1 MLKQTIK
8 KWSSLDVFSWIGI
21 LLFIVGCPFFLRNR
35 YFSMTL
41 AKTLFF
47 YGASVFFAVGCLIQ
61 RRALRRRIRIP
72 LIRKNRTELYFLL
85 FIALAVISC
94 VLAVS
99 PGDAITGASG
109 RNMGLLMFLCI
120 FLAYVFVSRFGQFKT
135 PVAVVFGVSVFIM
148 NLIAFLQFCRL
159 DPFHLYEGTK
169 DSVKTG
175 FMSLLGNKD
184 VYYSYL
190 SMATPFSLYLIF
202 EAQELWEKIFWYAV
216 GFSCFIGVIVCN
228 CEGGYICLAASF
240 LFFLLAKCGDNAQ
253 LRTFLRILMLF
264 FGAGLLI
271 SLMKNNFRK
280 GFIQEDLMTRLLIRP
295 VVCGPALAAVTAL
308 YAVLLKKEL
317 PQKSFPVLKKA
328 VAIALAVCLVLFAA
342 AFVYFSFINQTADI
356 GKFSRLLRFDD
367 HWGTGRGKIWRQM
380 ASIFARQPLW
390 RKLFGAGQESVAA
403 LVDQYF
409 HEDAAANPKVL
420 DNAHNEY
427 LHYLLTQG
435 VLGLAAYLLFVVS
448 ALRRGFKEGG
458 RYQRAAALG
467 AVCYLAQATFNLL
480 QALTTPMFFVFLALT
495 QTMDLEVPP
504 KTSAAPVENVPEAPA
519 YETDAAQEPQAGENA
534 AGAEPA
540 ETDADAA
547 ADVTDAAATDVPA
560 QTVPIS

>member
-1 MLKQTIK
+1 MLKQTIR
-8 KWSSLDVFSWIGI
+8 KWSSLDVLSGIGI
-21 LLFIVGCPFFLRNR
+21 LLFIVGCPYFLRDR

-41 AKTLFF
+41 AKTFFF
-47 YGASVFFAVGCLIQ
+47 YGSSALFAVVCLIE
-61 RRALRRRIRIP
+61 RRALRKRVKIP

-85 FIALAVISC
+85 FIALAFVSC

-99 PGDAITGASG
+99 PGDAITGATG
-109 RNMGLLMFLCI
+109 RNMGMLMFLCI

-135 PVAVVFGVSVFIM
+135 PVAVVFGVSVFVM

-159 DPFHLYEGTK
+159 DPFGLYEGTK

-190 SMATPFSLYLIF
+190 SMATPFALYLIF

-216 GFSCFIGVIVCN
+216 GFSCFIGIIVCN
-228 CEGGYICLAASF
+228 CEGGYLCLAASF

-253 LRTFLRILMLF
+253 LRTVLRIFMLF
-264 FGAGLLI
+264 FAAGLLI
-271 SLMKNNFRK
+271 SLLKFNFKK
-280 GFIQEDLMTRLLIRP
+280 GHILEDLMTRLLIRP
-295 VVCGPALAAVTAL
+295 LVCGPALAVTTGL

-317 PQKSFPVLKKA
+317 PAKGFPILKKVVA
-328 VAIALAVCLVLFAA
+328 VVLAVCIVLFAA
-342 AFVYFSFINQTADI
+342 AFVYFTFINPTVDI

-367 HWGTGRGKIWRQM
+367 SWGSGRGEIWRQM
-380 ASIFARQPLW
+380 ATIFARQPLL

-403 LVDQYF
+403 LVNRYF
-409 HEDAAANPKVL
+409 PAEASASAKVL

-427 LHYLLTQG
+427 LHYLVTHGL
-435 VLGLAAYLLFVVS
+435 LGLAAYLLFAVS

-467 AVCYLAQATFNLL
+467 AVCYMVQAAFNLL

-495 QTMDLEVPP
+495 QTRDLEVPP
-504 KTSAAPVENVPEAPA
+504 KTAAGPDQNALAAPADDA
-519 YETDAAQEPQAGENA
+519 DAAGLPQAGENA
-534 AGAEPA
+534 AGTQTA
-540 ETDADAA
+540 ETAADAMVTA
-547 ADVTDAAATDVPA
+547 ALSETAS
-560 QTVPIS
+560 IN

>member
-8 KWSSLDVFSWIGI
+8 KWSSLDVFSGIGI
-21 LLFIVGCPFFLRNR
+21 LLFIVGCPYFLRDR

-47 YGASVFFAVGCLIQ
+47 YGSAVFFAVGCLIQ
-61 RRALRRRIRIP
+61 RRALRKRVKIP

-85 FIALAVISC
+85 FIALAFVSC

-99 PGDAITGASG
+99 PGDAITGATG
-109 RNMGLLMFLCI
+109 RNMGMLMFFCI

-135 PVAVVFGVSVFIM
+135 PVAVVFGVSVFVM

-159 DPFHLYEGTK
+159 DPFGLYEGTK

-190 SMATPFSLYLIF
+190 SMATPFALYLIF

-216 GFSCFIGVIVCN
+216 GFSCFIGIIVCN
-228 CEGGYICLAASF
+228 CEGGYLCLAASF

-253 LRTFLRILMLF
+253 LRTVLRIFMLF
-264 FGAGLLI
+264 FAAGLLI
-271 SLMKNNFRK
+271 SLLKFNFKK
-280 GFIQEDLMTRLLIRP
+280 GHILEDLMTRVFIRP
-295 VVCGPALAAVTAL
+295 LVCGPALAVTTGL

-317 PQKSFPVLKKA
+317 PAKGFPILKKA
-328 VAIALAVCLVLFAA
+328 VAIALAVCIVLFAA
-342 AFVYFSFINQTADI
+342 VFVYFTFINRTVDI
-356 GKFSRLLRFDD
+356 GKYSRLLRFNDN
-367 HWGTGRGKIWRQM
+367 WGSGRGEIWRQM
-380 ASIFARQPLW
+380 TTIFARQPLL

-409 HEDAAANPKVL
+409 PAEAAADPKVL

-427 LHYLLTQG
+427 LHYLVTHGL
-435 VLGLAAYLLFVVS
+435 LGLAAYLLFAVS

-467 AVCYLAQATFNLL
+467 AVCYMAQAAFNLL

-495 QTMDLEVPP
+495 QTRDLEVPP
-504 KTSAAPVENVPEAPA
+504 KTAAGPDQNALAAPA
-519 YETDAAQEPQAGENA
+519 D
-534 AGAEPA
+534 
-540 ETDADAA
+540 DADAA
-547 ADVTDAAATDVPA
+547 GLPQAGGNAAGTQTAETAADAMVTAAPSETAS
-560 QTVPIS
+560 IN